1 MKIIIIGINHAG
13 TSALR
18 TLLKQN
24 SDLDITAI
32 DRSDNISFLGCG
44 IALSVS
50 SVVKDVDDLFYSNA
64 RELKNMGANV
74 LMKHEVVN
82 IDTNAKTVTYI
93 NLNDEENPKKEYVES
108 YDKLIYAT
116 GSSPIN
122 LNLANSNAK
131 NILLCKTYLDALKI
145 IEKSNDE
152 LIKSV
157 AIIGAGYIGV
167 ELAESFII
175 KNKKVSLIDAKD
187 RVVAN
192 YFDDEL
198 CYELENA
205 MNKNGVSLHLG
216 AGVRGFEKN
225 EAEFVT
231 GVKTDAGIIKAD
243 MVIVSVGA
251 RPNTQLLP
259 NATKIANG
267 AIIVDEYMKSS
278 IPDVYVIGDSAA
290 IFNTASKTFDNI
302 ALATNAVKGGIVSAS
317 NINGIEIA
325 KLKSVVG
332 TNAIHIFGENLS
344 STGINEKRCQDLKID
359 YKVVQWTD
367 NDRPEFM
374 NEFNKVTIRLIY
386 EKNTLRLIGAQIHSR
401 STKDTHMESI
411 NMLALAIQ
419 KNMTIIDILTTDV
432 FFLPHYNKPFNFIV
446 SAILKALDLCYLKEN
461 Y

>member
-198 CYELENA
+198 CYELENT

-267 AIIVDEYMKSS
+267 AIIVDGTWNHLFLMYM
-278 IPDVYVIGDSAA
+278 
-290 IFNTASKTFDNI
+290 
-302 ALATNAVKGGIVSAS
+302 
-317 NINGIEIA
+317 
-325 KLKSVVG
+325 
-332 TNAIHIFGENLS
+332 
-344 STGINEKRCQDLKID
+344 
-359 YKVVQWTD
+359 
-367 NDRPEFM
+367 
-374 NEFNKVTIRLIY
+374 
-386 EKNTLRLIGAQIHSR
+386 
-401 STKDTHMESI
+401 
-411 NMLALAIQ
+411 
-419 KNMTIIDILTTDV
+419 
-432 FFLPHYNKPFNFIV
+432 
-446 SAILKALDLCYLKEN
+446 
-461 Y
+461 

>member
-1 MKIIIIGINHAG
+1 MG
-13 TSALR
+13 R
-18 TLLKQN
+18 
-24 SDLDITAI
+24 
-32 DRSDNISFLGCG
+32 
-44 IALSVS
+44 V
-50 SVVKDVDDLFYSNA
+50 FY
-64 RELKNMGANV
+64 
-74 LMKHEVVN
+74 
-82 IDTNAKTVTYI
+82 
-93 NLNDEENPKKEYVES
+93 
-108 YDKLIYAT
+108 
-116 GSSPIN
+116 
-122 LNLANSNAK
+122 
-131 NILLCKTYLDALKI
+131 
-145 IEKSNDE
+145 
-152 LIKSV
+152 
-157 AIIGAGYIGV
+157 
-167 ELAESFII
+167 
-175 KNKKVSLIDAKD
+175 NKKKKGTLKDAKD

-225 EAEFVT
+225 KAEFVT

-290 IFNTASKTFDNI
+290 IFNTASKTFDNV